1 VWVLVYQVRAI
12 CMNASFVGNH
22 VCDRCWIMASCT
34 NIGLV
39 VSKHDDPV
47 LGTLAVDRQQASIAN
62 ESERALTYRRQC
74 KVTNTQNTKSDS
86 SVKVPSLTVLTPTIQ
101 SFPEASSHAKFSIL
115 QHPTHLSP
123 CYLPDLV
130 LHAERASTNQ
140 AR

>member
-1 VWVLVYQVRAI
+1 
-12 CMNASFVGNH
+12 MNASFVGNH

-86 SVKVPSLTVLTPTIQ
+86 VKLLSLTVLTPTIQ
-101 SFPEASSHAKFSIL
+101 SFPETSSHAKFFIL
-115 QHPTHLSP
+115 KHPTHLSP
-123 CYLPDLV
+123 LLP
-130 LHAERASTNQ
+130 T
-140 AR
+140 